1 MASYL
6 YPMKEH
12 KKENK
17 LDLFVHSNVFI
28 LYLND
33 WQIGFDD
40 CQNMVKLIYSNSET
54 VSYISSQ
61 KYVECVKSET
71 LIYYRKGTVNHLII

>member
-54 VSYISSQ
+54 VSHIGSQ
-61 KYVECVKSET
+61 K
-71 LIYYRKGTVNHLII
+71 

>member
-1 MASYL
+1 
-6 YPMKEH
+6 MKNM
-12 KKENK
+12 KIENK
-17 LDLFVHSNVFI
+17 RNKFVRPIV

-54 VSYISSQ
+54 VSHIGSQ
-61 KYVECVKSET
+61 K
-71 LIYYRKGTVNHLII
+71 

>member
-1 MASYL
+1 
-6 YPMKEH
+6 MKSQN
-12 KKENK
+12 KKGKQTEYVCSFNC
-17 LDLFVHSNVFI
+17 FI

-54 VSYISSQ
+54 VSHIGSQ
-61 KYVECVKSET
+61 W
-71 LIYYRKGTVNHLII
+71 